1 MSDMG
6 EYREIFK
13 RTEQKYLLDEQ
24 TYRKMMHALSGY
36 AKVDKYG
43 KTTICNIYYD
53 TPDHKLVRRS
63 LEKPLYKEKI
73 RVRSYGTPSKGSTVF
88 VELKKKYEGLVYKRR
103 VDMSL
108 EQSNAFSS
116 ERTLPMNN
124 PQIEKELAYCFSLYE
139 GLAPAM
145 YLSYDRIALYAS
157 DDPEVRITFDSNVT
171 YRENALDLS
180 RGVWGSEL
188 LEKGERIMEIKIA
201 GPMPMWLVR
210 ILDELKI
217 YPTSFSKYGAAYQ
230 KELLNKNMEK
240 EGVYC
245 A

>member
-1 MSDMG
+1 MG
-6 EYREIFK
+6 EYRETFK

-24 TYRKMMHALSGY
+24 TYRKIIKELSGY
-36 AKVDKYG
+36 AKVDQYG

-63 LEKPLYKEKI
+63 LEKPLYKEKV

-88 VELKKKYEGLVYKRR
+88 VELKKKYEGVVYKRR

-201 GPMPMWLVR
+201 GAMPMWLVR
-210 ILDELKI
+210 ILDKLDI

-230 KELLNKNMEK
+230 KEMTNKNMEK
-240 EGVYC
+240 ESVYC

>member
-1 MSDMG
+1 MG
-6 EYREIFK
+6 EYRETFK

-24 TYRKMMHALSGY
+24 TYRKIIKELSGY
-36 AKVDKYG
+36 AKVDQYG

-63 LEKPLYKEKI
+63 LEKPLYKEKV

-88 VELKKKYEGLVYKRR
+88 VELKKKYDGVVYKRR

-108 EQSNAFSS
+108 EQSDAFSS
-116 ERTLPMNN
+116 ERILPMKN
-124 PQIEKELAYCFSLYE
+124 PQIEKELTYCFSLYE

-145 YLSYDRIALYAS
+145 YLSYDRIALYAN
-157 DDPEVRITFDSNVT
+157 DDPEVRITFDSNVI
-171 YRENALDLS
+171 YREKALDLS

-188 LEKGERIMEIKIA
+188 LNKGERIMEIKIA
-201 GPMPMWLVR
+201 GAMPMWLVR
-210 ILDELKI
+210 ILDKLDI

-230 KELLNKNMEK
+230 KEMTNKNMEK
-240 EGVYC
+240 ESVYC

>member
-1 MSDMG
+1 MG
-6 EYREIFK
+6 EYRETFK

-24 TYRKMMHALSGY
+24 TYRKMIKELSGY
-36 AKVDKYG
+36 AKVDQYG

-63 LEKPLYKEKI
+63 LEKPLYKEKV

-88 VELKKKYEGLVYKRR
+88 VELKKKYEGVVYKRR

-201 GPMPMWLVR
+201 GAMPMWLVR
-210 ILDELKI
+210 ILDKLDI

-230 KELLNKNMEK
+230 KEMTNKNMEK
-240 EGVYC
+240 ESVYC